1 MCALARPAGFASE
14 SIVITHSFIG
24 CNDSLLGYA
33 RPEHLKTA
41 IPVLFRFGSVR
52 DRKVY
57 RRLYQGCQRLRDQFH
72 RDIIPKDPLLNRVT
86 NHDLELDERRAA
98 GVSGLFG
105 EYLRNR

>member
-41 IPVLFRFGSVR
+41 VPVLFRFGSVR
-52 DRKVY
+52 YRKVY
-57 RRLYQGCQRLRDQFH
+57 RRLYQCRQRLRDQFH
-72 RDIIPKDPLLNRVT
+72 RNIIPKDMLSIASRIMVWNST
-86 NHDLELDERRAA
+86 NGALPASLDSL
-98 GVSGLFG
+98 VSV
-105 EYLRNR
+105 